1 MPEQPR
7 IQIGSAGAV
16 QQVILLGGAGDVG
29 TRLVRLLFDQTN
41 AVVTTVSRR
50 ARQDVGQMNSR
61 LLHMSYDLSG
71 DGNPIKSAKAIVVNL
86 TEATTPTLARQVIES
101 GGWFL
106 ETSASPGYLRAMTD
120 GLAQAIGPGTA
131 IMCVGAAP
139 GLTNLL
145 AAEITD
151 KAPET
156 AQIDIGVEMG
166 MGRHYGVAGTEW
178 FLRTAGQ
185 AYPVIIDHTLQNVA
199 PGDLKRRIA
208 FGEGGPLRLAI
219 GYGFAEQVVIAE
231 SSARNL
237 KTVRSFVA
245 LDPPWLTRMLSIL
258 ISTGLGPAIGSNAP
272 KFTRWLRR
280 APVLGR
286 TRSRLVVEGFDN
298 EGQLTGQVR
307 LETGDQAEATAAMIF
322 ATVQSVLEHRGTSSH
337 GKTTIVDHLC
347 LEMALGVLR
356 RVLPETRI
364 TARFGNKIANF
375 RRADR

>member
-1 MPEQPR
+1 MSEHRR
-7 IQIGSAGAV
+7 IQVGSAGAA

-29 TRLVRLLFDQTN
+29 TRLVRLLLAQTN

-50 ARQDVGQMNSR
+50 ARQDFGQTNSR
-61 LLHMSYDLSG
+61 LPHLSFDLSG
-71 DGNPIKSAKAIVVNL
+71 DGNPIRWAKAIVVNL
-86 TEATTPTLARQVIES
+86 SEATTPALARQVIES
-101 GGWFL
+101 DGWFL

-120 GLAQAIGPGTA
+120 GLAQAAGPGTA

-145 AAEITD
+145 AAEIAD

-156 AQIDIGVEMG
+156 EQIDIGVEMG

-185 AYPVIIDHTLQNVA
+185 AYPVVIDHTLQNVA
-199 PGDLKRRIA
+199 PGNLKRRFA
-208 FGEGGPLRLAI
+208 FREGGFPRFAI

-231 SSARNL
+231 SSGRKL

-258 ISTGLGPAIGSNAP
+258 ISTGLGGTIGRNAP
-272 KFTRWLRR
+272 RLTRWLRR

-286 TRSRLVVEGFDN
+286 AQSRLVVEGFDN
-298 EGQLTGQVR
+298 EGKLTGQIH
-307 LETGDQAEATAAMIF
+307 LETGDQAEATATMIF
-322 ATVQSVLEHRGTSSH
+322 ATVQSILEHRGTSSH
-337 GKTTIVDHLC
+337 GITTIVDHLR
-347 LEMALGVLR
+347 LEAALGVLR

-364 TARFGNKIANF
+364 TARFGNEIADIG
-375 RRADR
+375 RADR